1 MAIGNP
7 ALNPRVP
14 QQMSPED
21 LLGQGA
27 DAVYDDGSVDVS
39 LDDGGI
45 DSLIDQ
51 SLLEDMVEDAEDN
64 FYSNLAETM
73 DEDTLLKIGRQVVE
87 AFEADEASRKDWED
101 TLETGFKNLGLKP
114 EIVNKPFL
122 GACGAY
128 HPLIIENA
136 VKFQSKASN
145 ELLPAKGPV
154 KTQVLGATNV
164 EKEQVATRIA
174 KHMNWQT
181 TTQMTEYY
189 EDSERMLLMV
199 PLIGS
204 GFKKVYFNRT
214 LKRNCS
220 EFVSADTFV
229 VPFGA
234 SDLERSNRYT
244 QILYKSED
252 EYNRDV
258 ADGLYAEKELGEA
271 GEMQLTLLREKQN
284 EILGITPSSNGYDY
298 AYTFLEQH
306 VNMYIKSADKDKHKI
321 AKPYIITVDKASGQV
336 VGLRRNWRQGDQTFT
351 KRQYFV
357 HYQFIPGFGFY
368 GLGLIHLLG
377 NYQMTLTAILRS
389 LVDAG
394 QLANLKGGFKAKNVR
409 FEKDMKKPIEM
420 GEFLDVET
428 GGMPIKD
435 ALFPM
440 QYGEPSAVLMQMMEY
455 MEARG
460 QKFADSTEQVV
471 ADSASYGPVGTTLA
485 LLDASAKFFSSLH
498 KRLHKAQKKE
508 LQLLAQSNA
517 DNLDEMMELNL
528 PGETYQI
535 SREDY
540 ANVNVDILPVSD
552 PNIPSKA
559 YLLSLTQNKIQFL
572 QQVPQLANHVNQKEL
587 LRRAFVAMDEE
598 NVDELIKQDPQAQPL
613 DPVSDILAAVNGT
626 PIKAFEGQD
635 HDAHIAMKTAWLQD
649 PMNGGSPI
657 MQQFVPAIQA
667 NIREHMIVK
676 YQEQMGG
683 MQKMAGQQNTNLT
696 AQIQAEAA
704 QQILMANQNAVNAG
718 SPEQML
724 AQAEMLKSQNEVR
737 KQAHVEQRDA
747 AKLALEA
754 NKQRL
759 EALKEDNRHLETL
772 DDAQRA
778 AEQTNMKIGADMVNK
793 SLDRI
798 QKNAADKM
806 KADQAAKSKQ
816 QSKN

>member
-204 GFKKVYFNRT
+204 SFKKVYFNRT

-306 VNMYIKSADKDKHKI
+306 VNMYIKAADKDKHKI

-336 VGLRRNWRQGDQTFT
+336 VGLRRNWRQGDQTYT

-613 DPVSDILAAVNGT
+613 DPVSDIMAALNGQ
-626 PIKAFEGQD
+626 PIKAFPGQD
-635 HDAHIAMKTAWLQD
+635 HDSHIAVKTSWLQD
-649 PMNGGSPI
+649 PMNGASPV
-657 MQQFVPAIQA
+657 MQPFAPAIQA

-676 YQEQMGG
+676 YQEQIGG
-683 MQKMAGQQNTNLT
+683 MQEASGAAQDPNTMAMVQ
-696 AQIQAEAA
+696 AQAA
-704 QQILMANQNAVNAG
+704 QQILQANQNTIAQG
-718 SPEQML
+718 SPEQTL
-724 AQAEMLKSQNEVR
+724 AQAEMIKAQNEMR
-737 KQAHVEQRDA
+737 KQSHVEQRDA

-759 EALKEDNRHLETL
+759 EALKEDNRHMETL
-772 DDAQRA
+772 DDVQRQT
-778 AEQTNMKIGADMVNK
+778 EETNMKLGADMVNK
-793 SLDRI
+793 SLDRL
-798 QKNAADKM
+798 QKNASDKM
-806 KADQAAKSKQ
+806 KADQKSKPTT
-816 QSKN
+816 NN